1 MEEDAE
7 GMLRPKPKKQ
17 PMPKLRRGMGDL
29 GCRFLQAERNRA
41 GRTPRAEGSRHEH
54 GRAEHALRGAKA
66 SRRWCDAKT
75 CEGSFRETNVE
86 R

>member
-1 MEEDAE
+1 MKIDVFRDFFFLEGAEAMEED
-7 GMLRPKPKKQ
+7 
-17 PMPKLRRGMGDL
+17 
-29 GCRFLQAERNRA
+29 
-41 GRTPRAEGSRHEH
+41 AEGSRHEH